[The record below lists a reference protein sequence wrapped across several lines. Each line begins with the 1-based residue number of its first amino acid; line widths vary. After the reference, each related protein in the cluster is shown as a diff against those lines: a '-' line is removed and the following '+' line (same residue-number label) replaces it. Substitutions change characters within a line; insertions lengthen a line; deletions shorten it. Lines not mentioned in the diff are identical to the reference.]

1 VLVSTLVPQVISEM
15 VVFTSWG
22 TASDGDGLRLVD
34 GVLFTGHD
42 GTSEESNGNN
52 GELHFEVWLEVVWFG
67 RWF

>member
-1 VLVSTLVPQVISEM
+1 M

-42 GTSEESNGNN
+42 GTSEESGGSN
-52 GELHFEVWLEVVWFG
+52 ELHFD
-67 RWF
+67 